1 MTLQDTINERV
12 SFLKEQINPSNN
24 PLVNQTFQLQIEI
37 LRNAD
42 REQLGN
48 LILQK
53 KRKLQNSKSMY
64 ETDRLFT
71 ELEALEWLQRQVVKY
86 L

>member
-1 MTLQDTINERV
+1 MGLEESVNERIP
-12 SFLKEQINPSNN
+12 FLREQINPHNN

-37 LRNAD
+37 PRNAD

-48 LILQK
+48 LIVRK
-53 KRKLQNSKSMY
+53 KHQLQNSKSMY
-64 ETDRLFT
+64 ETDKLFT